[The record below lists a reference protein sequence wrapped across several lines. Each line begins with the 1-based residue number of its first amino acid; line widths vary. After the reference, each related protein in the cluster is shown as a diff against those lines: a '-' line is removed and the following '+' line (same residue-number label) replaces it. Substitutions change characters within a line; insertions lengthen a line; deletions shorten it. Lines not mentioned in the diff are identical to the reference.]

1 MYGYSSYESL
11 FYSRHLSFREAAE
24 SYKNDPRSLF
34 HLVKHVPVDPDRHG
48 GEYDK
53 KMSYSKELWQK
64 AKGINRGR
72 SVLACTF
79 AHLKA
84 MKTLIEGDGDG
95 NTFDFILEDNV
106 RASKTKFG
114 ILDDI
119 QSYCEAA
126 RRIYETIDASKECE
140 DETGRTCHL
149 RYYGWLGSRANL
161 EFVLNTHCPR
171 TRFKRSDNGTQTDPS
186 VFPFPIT
193 SDFEFAQQDEN
204 QDTEETDRIKPGG
217 TAIWGAYAYWIS
229 REGYNALIDSLQKD
243 VGAMLWRGKV
253 RSLIKFG
260 YRA

>member
-1 MYGYSSYESL
+1 
-11 FYSRHLSFREAAE
+11 
-24 SYKNDPRSLF
+24 
-34 HLVKHVPVDPDRHG
+34 
-48 GEYDK
+48 
-53 KMSYSKELWQK
+53 MSYSKELWQK
-64 AKGINRGR
+64 AKGVNRGR

-84 MKTLIEGDGDG
+84 MKTLVEGDGDG
-95 NTFDFILEDNV
+95 NTFDFIIEDNV
-106 RASKTKFG
+106 RAPISKFG

-126 RRIYETIDASKECE
+126 RRIYETIDASNECE
-140 DETGRTCHL
+140 YETGRMCHL

-171 TRFKRSDNGTQTDPS
+171 TRFARKKEENLSCPS

-193 SDFEFAQQDEN
+193 SDFEFAQQEEH
-204 QDTEETDRIKPGG
+204 QDTDESDRIKPGG

-229 REGYNALIDSLQKD
+229 REGYNALIESLQKD

-253 RSLIKFG
+253 RTLVIDG
-260 YRA
+260 C